1 MDYILCKLNG
11 KGLCTLILH
20 IFLVLIFMSLTS
32 CNSSE
37 EVSIYSFDSYWKFE
51 YLEDGSGKKNANSYN
66 YSELP
71 KVSFSSENSMLLY
84 FNGELNRFII
94 NENTDGD
101 YDILG
106 EELHMTG
113 RINGK
118 KLVIK
123 KEGEDGLSIVFT
135 LSKERPLFPDEEI
148 KEAEN
153 IVGNIL
159 GVSNKTEE
167 VEIQSGQ
174 KKTIT
179 GCLVEA
185 EFTNKRDDSFGM
197 GHAYVLET
205 IKDGEWYSL
214 DTKVET
220 AFTEDL
226 MIVESN
232 GTWTEKFDLWPYGE
246 LEPGEYRIIRYED
259 SLTGKCN
266 AFSINFKIDESGNY
280 SW

>member
-1 MDYILCKLNG
+1 
-11 KGLCTLILH
+11 
-20 IFLVLIFMSLTS
+20 MSLSS
-32 CNSSE
+32 CSNSEKISL
-37 EVSIYSFDSYWKFE
+37 YSFDSYWEFD

-66 YSELP
+66 YYELP

-84 FNGELNRFII
+84 LNGELNRFIV

-113 RINGK
+113 RINGN
-118 KLVIK
+118 KLVLK
-123 KEGEDGLSIVFT
+123 KEGGDYLSIVFT

-153 IVGNIL
+153 IVGKIL
-159 GVSNKTEE
+159 GISNKTEE
-167 VEIQSGQ
+167 VEIQPGQ

-205 IKDGEWYSL
+205 IKDGEWFSL

-232 GTWTEKFDLWPYGE
+232 GSWTEKFDLWPYGE

-266 AFSINFKIDESGNY
+266 AFSINFKLDESGNY